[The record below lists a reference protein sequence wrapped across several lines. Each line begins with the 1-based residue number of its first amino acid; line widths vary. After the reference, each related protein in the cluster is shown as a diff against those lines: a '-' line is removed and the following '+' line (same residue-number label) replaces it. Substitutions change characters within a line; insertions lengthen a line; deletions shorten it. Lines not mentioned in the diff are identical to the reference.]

1 MSNDYYVIS
10 GDSLRDVADS
20 IREKGGTSAQ
30 LEFPNGWKNA
40 IDDIETGGGSSV
52 SAGDVWQDANGL
64 VHLASEASGG
74 DDVPDDGKTRIWI
87 HIADETPDNRL
98 TYYLGFT
105 ASKTN
110 NTTVDWG
117 DGTTETLGTTSAYS
131 YPHKYPSGG
140 DYVISMT
147 VNSGTIWFG
156 GSDSARIYGSSNNSN
171 AYNWHRVNKLIVGN
185 NVTKMDS
192 SACQI
197 CNALYSVTLS
207 NSVTSIG
214 YNAFG
219 SCPSLTSITIPSSVT
234 EIASMAFAYARGMSE
249 IHLKRFTPPTLGGSD
264 AFNSTPSDCIF
275 YVPRGYLSAYQ
286 QATNWSTYASKM
298 QEEPQS

>member
-1 MSNDYYVIS
+1 MANDYYVIS
-10 GDSLRDVADS
+10 GDSLRDIADT
-20 IREKGGTSAQ
+20 IRTKGGTSAQ
-30 LEFPNGWKNA
+30 LEFPDGWMDA
-40 IDDIETGGGSSV
+40 IDNIETSGGSSI
-52 SAGDVWQDANGL
+52 SAGDVWQDENGL
-64 VHLASEASGG
+64 VHLSSEASSG

-98 TYYLGFT
+98 TFYLGFT
-105 ASKTN
+105 ASRTN

-117 DGTTETLGTTSAYS
+117 DGTIETLGGVNAYS

-140 DYVISMT
+140 DYIITMT
-147 VNSGTIWFG
+147 VNTGTIWFG

-171 AYNWHRVNKLIVGN
+171 AYNRYRVNKLIVGN

-207 NSVTSIG
+207 NSVTILG
-214 YNAFG
+214 YQAFG

-234 EIASMAFAYARGMSE
+234 KIESSAFAYAHGMSE
-249 IHLKRFTPPTLGGSD
+249 IHLKRYVPPTLVNSD
-264 AFNSTPSDCIF
+264 AFNSIPSDCIF

-286 QATNWSTYASKM
+286 QATNWNQFFSMM